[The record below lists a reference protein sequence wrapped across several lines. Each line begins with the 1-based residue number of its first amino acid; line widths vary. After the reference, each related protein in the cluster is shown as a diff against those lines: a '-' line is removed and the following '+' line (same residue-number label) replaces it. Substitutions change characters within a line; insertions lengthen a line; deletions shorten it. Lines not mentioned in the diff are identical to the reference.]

1 MTKKNEVALYDS
13 NRAVDVKKAAW
24 NSLSGESQ
32 KAYQHDYKLFFQFIG
47 KDAKNITA
55 NDVLSYIEHLREEG
69 YKNSSINRK
78 AASLSKMFKVMKLAG
93 EIKENPVEVLKQF
106 KNISMKTNKEVR
118 ISLSID
124 DIKKATK
131 ITKSDSISTWKTAL
145 IIKVLAMTGLRISEF
160 TGIKNKDITDYDKEN
175 KTVRI
180 VGKGR
185 KERFIFLG
193 NSIIKEVK
201 ELYPDTPKCEYLFY
215 TIRKTRYDRRVLW
228 LQIKDFFW
236 TRIQKDVHPHLL
248 RHAFITQK
256 ISVEKRDI
264 KSVSRYAGHADVST
278 TLNMYVDKALD
289 VNESKIKI

>member
-24 NSLSGESQ
+24 NSLSEESQ
-32 KAYQHDYKLFFQFIG
+32 KAYQHDYRLFFEFTK
-47 KDAKNITA
+47 KDAKNINA
-55 NDVLSYIEHLREEG
+55 NDVLSYIEHLRENG

-93 EIKENPVEVLKQF
+93 EIRENPVEVLKQF

-118 ISLSID
+118 ISLSIA

-131 ITKSDSISTWKTAL
+131 MKKSDSITVMKTAL

-160 TGIKNKDITDYDKEN
+160 TGMKNKDITEYDKQN

-180 VGKGR
+180 VGKGK
-185 KERFIFLG
+185 KERFIYMG
-193 NSIIKEVK
+193 NDTLKEIKA
-201 ELYPDTPKCEYLFY
+201 LYPDTPRSEYLFY

-228 LQIKDFFW
+228 LQIKEFFM
-236 TRIQKDVHPHLL
+236 TRIGKECRPHLL
-248 RHAFITQK
+248 RHFFITHK
-256 ISVEKRDI
+256 ISVEKMDI
-264 KSVSRYAGHADVST
+264 KAVSKFCGHQDVST

>member
-1 MTKKNEVALYDS
+1 MTKKNEVAIYDK

-47 KDAKNITA
+47 KDASKITA
-55 NDVLSYIEHLREEG
+55 NDVLSYVEHLREQG

-131 ITKSDSISTWKTAL
+131 VTKSDSMSTWKTAL

-160 TGIKNKDITDYDKEN
+160 TGIKKKDISDYDKEN

-215 TIRKTRYDRRVLW
+215 TVRKTRYDRRVLW
-228 LQIKDFFW
+228 LQIKQFFW
-236 TRIQKDVHPHLL
+236 TRIQKDVHPHTL
-248 RHAFITQK
+248 RHFFATYK
-256 ISVEKRDI
+256 LSVEKKDV
-264 KSVSRYAGHADVST
+264 KSVSLYLGHSST
-278 TLNMYVDKALD
+278 SITTDAYLDTALD
-289 VNESKIKI
+289 VKSSKIKI